1 MTDEVVAVPPRGR
14 ADERMNLGAI
24 SWSVFEGARNPYVI
38 LVTIYIFMPYVAASV
53 VGGTSPSRRGAGPPG
68 SFRLRTGHGSRLVG
82 PGRSGVSGFAGRRQI
97 ELPVGFSEI
106 AATPALL
113 AELGRLILPPGR

>member
-1 MTDEVVAVPPRGR
+1 MR
-14 ADERMNLGAI
+14 
-24 SWSVFEGARNPYVI
+24 YK
-38 LVTIYIFMPYVAASV
+38 
-53 VGGTSPSRRGAGPPG
+53 
-68 SFRLRTGHGSRLVG
+68 
-82 PGRSGVSGFAGRRQI
+82 GRSLPRAEVDEIVNAGGIAIFAGRRQI